1 MIGIMIIIG
10 VFILLGVFLIN
21 GKGASLIAGYNAKS
35 EEELEEYD
43 TVAVCK
49 FMGKIM
55 FALSFSMMF
64 WLLGDAYDLIWPY
77 VLGTIL
83 FIGIS
88 LFQLIYAHK
97 WKRFRI
103 KNPS

>member
-21 GKGASLIAGYNAKS
+21 GKGSSFIAGYNAKS

-64 WLLGDAYDLIWPY
+64 WLLGSVYNSTWPY
-77 VLGTIL
+77 VLGLIL
-83 FIGIS
+83 FVGIIV
-88 LFQLIYAHK
+88 FQLIYAYK
-97 WKRFRI
+97 WKRFRV
-103 KNPS
+103 KDPS